1 MVPSRS
7 YPVLQVRQAAQG
19 KLAVRAGFVGT
30 YIVSAALRTVHA
42 RGTRHQTGSVWCASK
57 HGVRCV
63 LRARASYLE
72 IDAALIQYAY
82 LLYLHVWVLPI
93 LSGASCSNCSV
104 SMTPLR
110 PNHLALFMHICA
122 S

>member
-1 MVPSRS
+1 MIPSRS
-7 YPVLQVRQAAQG
+7 YPVLQVRQATQG
-19 KLAVRAGFVGT
+19 QLAVRAGFVGT

-42 RGTRHQTGSVWCASK
+42 RGTRHRAGSVWCASK

-82 LLYLHVWVLPI
+82 LLAVPTCLDSSNTVVHFLLRVLPI
-93 LSGASCSNCSV
+93 AFFL
-104 SMTPLR
+104 
-110 PNHLALFMHICA
+110 
-122 S
+122 